1 MHGGGFARLAGVE
14 PAADADEEEPNGRP
28 AAEAMATLPAAE
40 AREKRRAA
48 RAAEAEERL
57 RANLAHH
64 LREDV

>member
-1 MHGGGFARLAGVE
+1 
-14 PAADADEEEPNGRP
+14 
-28 AAEAMATLPAAE
+28 MATLPAAE

-64 LREDV
+64 LTDL